1 MPRSVHQE
9 TAIQPDPLSERGT
22 TTTSTPPGTSKR
34 GYAQAQIPP
43 TPKQQLSVEPRRTP
57 GNRVIEELRALDE
70 RFNDPRC
77 SQCSGPARVAI
88 YTEGPVVVCTD
99 QVCNK
104 KERVD
109 VQTLQRLAERLGA
122 SCRQCKGTNLQSLT
136 GTFGNYLRCR
146 DCRENNSWQGVS
158 DRIGK

>member
-1 MPRSVHQE
+1 
-9 TAIQPDPLSERGT
+9 
-22 TTTSTPPGTSKR
+22 
-34 GYAQAQIPP
+34 
-43 TPKQQLSVEPRRTP
+43 
-57 GNRVIEELRALDE
+57 
-70 RFNDPRC
+70 
-77 SQCSGPARVAI
+77 
-88 YTEGPVVVCTD
+88 VVVCTD